1 MNFRIFLGEEKEK
14 RLIWRDF
21 CRDKIERIQETS
33 MIAEMVWGKM
43 KMKKMKIIE
52 IKIIIMINKKEK
64 RFTQK

>member
-33 MIAEMVWGKM
+33 MIVEMVGGKM

-64 RFTQK
+64 IFTQK

>member
-33 MIAEMVWGKM
+33 MIAEMVGGKM

-64 RFTQK
+64 IFTQK